1 MVNKHWIGYLLAV
14 CLFLG
19 AVVVLFYMAKYENI
33 YQKNV
38 AAVTE
43 RSKTQIAYT
52 QHQIT
57 QSETNIDSILELL
70 SQSHLLHD
78 FVTDSSATNRQAV
91 ETSWSAF
98 QGNLYSIEQ
107 IAYIDVH
114 GREQAK
120 TIFLNNPTTST
131 DKVYRDVSQ
140 SSYFATARQW
150 PDKTQSP
157 RQLELIRRGEEYIP
171 YLYAVHPYYQQG
183 QLQGYL
189 VVRRNYVAIQ
199 LGRTFGAERLYN
211 ASIITSAGDFLQGR
225 YRERLYGF
233 ALKERQKYNLSHT
246 HPELWQRMQEQESGV
261 FLKRNGSLHIFS
273 RVKVNYNENI
283 FLLIS
288 FPEAELKALVEE
300 ERSSTVQHALVMLI
314 LIALCAVPTAYLIF
328 LYQKRSLESKLA
340 TAALNGMSAVLITDK
355 HHHTVK
361 VNREF
366 ENMTGYTEY
375 QVRYGN
381 VRKLLFDK
389 RDPSG
394 WFNIWEH
401 VAREQFWEGELKV
414 HGRAGV
420 ELTTITR
427 IQALCDP
434 DGKIINYIISLVD
447 ITERKELEERL
458 RYLSERDGLTHLWNR
473 RKFEAELRNETDLIK
488 RYPENHV
495 SCLALVDI
503 DNFKRIND
511 ERGHDEGDRVIRLV
525 SHLLS
530 ENTRTTD
537 FVARIGGEEF
547 AIIMPHTGIDEAERV
562 LNRIRSCIATD
573 PRVFTTIS
581 IGVTDLTADGTRSYK
596 CADIALYES
605 KAIGRNRTSVCYS
618 SDEIA

>member
-38 AAVTE
+38 SAITE
-43 RSKTQIAYT
+43 RAKTQIAYT
-52 QHQIT
+52 RHQIT
-57 QSETNIDSILELL
+57 QSENEIDAMLELL

-78 FVTDSSATNRQAV
+78 FVSDPTDANRQTV
-91 ETSWSAF
+91 EASWSTFPAR
-98 QGNLYSIEQ
+98 QYSLEQ
-107 IAYIDVH
+107 ITYIDADGQEMAKASFLHHASVTQN
-114 GREQAK
+114 QA
-120 TIFLNNPTTST
+120 
-131 DKVYRDVSQ
+131 YQDVSEA
-140 SSYFATARQW
+140 SYFIRARQW

-157 RQLELIRRGEEYIP
+157 RQLELQQMGEEYIP
-171 YLYAVHPYYQQG
+171 HLYTVHPYSMHG
-183 QLQGYL
+183 VLQGYL
-189 VVRRNYVAIQ
+189 AVRRNYADIQ
-199 LGRTFGAERLYN
+199 SDRESALKQQYIV
-211 ASIITSAGDFLQGR
+211 SIITADGDFLQGR

-233 ALKERQKYNLSHT
+233 ALKERHKYNLSKT
-246 HPELWQRMQEQESGV
+246 HPALWKKMHDRESGV
-261 FLKRNGSLHIFS
+261 FLSENGSLHIYS
-273 RVKVNYNENI
+273 TVKVNYIEDL

-288 FPEAELKALVEE
+288 FPQSELVAQVEDD
-300 ERSSTVQHALVMLI
+300 RSSAVQHALVMII
-314 LIALCAVPTAYLIF
+314 LIVLCALPTAYLIF
-328 LYQKRSLESKLA
+328 IYQRRSLESKLA

-355 HHHTVK
+355 NHHMVK

-366 ENMTGYTEY
+366 ESMTGYTEH
-375 QVRYGN
+375 QIRYGN

-401 VAREQFWEGELKV
+401 VSREHLWEGELKV

-427 IQALCDP
+427 IQALCDQ
-434 DGKIINYIISLVD
+434 DGKITNYIISLVD

-473 RKFEAELRNETDLIK
+473 RKFEEELRNETDLIQ
-488 RYPENHV
+488 RYPENHI

-547 AIIMPHTGIDEAERV
+547 AIIMPHTGLSEAERV

-581 IGVTDLTADGTRSYK
+581 IGVTDLTSDGTRSYK

-605 KAIGRNRTSVCYS
+605 KAIGRNRTSVCHS

>member
-38 AAVTE
+38 AAITE
-43 RSKTQIAYT
+43 RSKTQVAYT
-52 QHQIT
+52 KHQII
-57 QSETNIDSILELL
+57 QSETDIDSILELL
-70 SQSHLLHD
+70 SQSHLLHA
-78 FVTDSSATNRQAV
+78 FVSEATKLNRRAV
-91 ETSWSAF
+91 EESWSSF
-98 QGNLYSIEQ
+98 QAKQYAIEQ
-107 IAYIDVH
+107 ISYIDLY
-114 GREQAK
+114 GKERIK
-120 TIFLNNPTTST
+120 TSFFNNPTLT
-131 DKVYRDVSQ
+131 KEKIYKDVSE
-140 SSYFATARQW
+140 SSYFKKARQW
-150 PDKTQSP
+150 LDKTQSP
-157 RQLELIRRGEEYIP
+157 RELELELLGEEYIP
-171 YLYAVHPYYQQG
+171 HLYVLHPYYQEG
-183 QLQGYL
+183 NLQGYL
-189 VVRRNYVAIQ
+189 AIRRSYSDIQ
-199 LGRTFGAERLYN
+199 SNRAFGQERRYITN
-211 ASIITSAGDFLQGR
+211 IITPDGDFLQGR

-233 ALKERQKYNLSHT
+233 ALKERRKYNLSKT
-246 HPELWQRMQEQESGV
+246 DPELWQQMHGRESGV
-261 FLKRNGSLHIFS
+261 LHDSNGSLHIYGKV
-273 RVKVNYNENI
+273 RVNYIEDL

-288 FPEAELKALVEE
+288 FPKSELEALVEE
-300 ERSSTVQHALVMLI
+300 ERLSAVQHALVMLI
-314 LIALCAVPTAYLIF
+314 LIALCAIPTAYLIF

-355 HHHTVK
+355 NHHMVK
-361 VNREF
+361 VNHEF
-366 ENMTGYTEY
+366 ENMTGYTEH
-375 QVRYGN
+375 QIRYGN

-401 VAREQFWEGELKV
+401 VTRERFWEGELKV
-414 HGRAGV
+414 YGRAGI

-434 DGKIINYIISLVD
+434 DGKIANYIISLVD

-473 RKFEAELRNETDLIK
+473 RKFEEELRSETDLIK
-488 RYPENHV
+488 RYPENHI

-562 LNRIRSCIATD
+562 LNRIRSSIAIN
-573 PRVFTTIS
+573 PKAFTTIS

-605 KAIGRNRTSVCYS
+605 KAIGRNRTSVCHS